1 MPIHRVSQGSGSGQ
15 KRLRARRPGVFEV
28 EKINPP
34 PKSLGIHH
42 LPVDTHNG
50 DQITVEDEDFV
61 VTGLVLKY
69 KLVGGRYQRDHNRLE
84 VQQTSRYFVNL
95 YYDSLLEK
103 SA

>member
-1 MPIHRVSQGSGSGQ
+1 M
-15 KRLRARRPGVFEV
+15 
-28 EKINPP
+28 
-34 PKSLGIHH
+34 
-42 LPVDTHNG
+42 PVDTHNG
-50 DQITVEDEDFV
+50 DQITVEDEVIPTTGCTKTLLNQRLLEYLLFCCQTLTWIPSLQDFV

>member
-1 MPIHRVSQGSGSGQ
+1 MEDEVDPIT
-15 KRLRARRPGVFEV
+15 E
-28 EKINPP
+28 
-34 PKSLGIHH
+34 
-42 LPVDTHNG
+42 
-50 DQITVEDEDFV
+50 ITVVNTMLTPQQCWVHALRPKGQILTENLVQDFV